1 MKSSDRSDNPAGRFA
16 YDGLERV
23 IHEKARLSILSS
35 LSAHKDGL
43 AFNDLKELCKLTDGN
58 LSRQLQ
64 ILKEEDFVEIT
75 KSVKGNRPLTIAQLT
90 PTGRK
95 RFLEYIDVLQ
105 NVIADAARTAQE
117 RSPAPARRGLSTA

>member
-1 MKSSDRSDNPAGRFA
+1 MSDKDPNTSGRFA
-16 YDGLERV
+16 YDGLARV

-35 LSAHKDGL
+35 LSAHRDGL

-64 ILKEEDFVEIT
+64 ILKDEGFVEII
-75 KSVKGNRPLTIAQLT
+75 KSAKGNRPLTIAQLT
-90 PTGRK
+90 TTGRK

-105 NVIADAARTAQE
+105 SVVADAARTAKDQT
-117 RSPAPARRGLSTA
+117 PAPARSRGLSTA

>member
-1 MKSSDRSDNPAGRFA
+1 MSSSDSNTSGRFA

-35 LSAHKDGL
+35 LVAQKEGL
-43 AFNDLKELCKLTDGN
+43 AFNDLKELCQLTDGN

-64 ILKEEDFVEIT
+64 ILKDEGFVEII
-75 KSVKGNRPLTIAQLT
+75 KSAKNNRPLTLAKLT
-90 PTGRK
+90 TDGRK

-105 NVIADAARTAQE
+105 SVIANAASAKQATPLPKSKL
-117 RSPAPARRGLSTA
+117 SPA

>member
-1 MKSSDRSDNPAGRFA
+1 MKPTENHSTGRYA

-23 IHEKARLSILSS
+23 IHEKVRLSILSS
-35 LSAHKDGL
+35 LAAHPEGL

-64 ILKEEDFVEIT
+64 ILKDEDFVEIT
-75 KSVKGNRPLTIAQLT
+75 KGAKGNRPLTMARLT
-90 PTGRK
+90 PQGRK

-105 NVIADAARTAQE
+105 SVVTDAAAAVEPGAE
-117 RSPAPARRGLSTA
+117 RISRRPGLSTA

>member
-1 MKSSDRSDNPAGRFA
+1 MSSNESNASGRFA
-16 YDGLERV
+16 FDGLERV

-35 LSAHKDGL
+35 LVAQKEGI

-64 ILKEEDFVEIT
+64 ILKDEGFVEII
-75 KSVKGNRPLTIAQLT
+75 KGAKGNRPLTLAKLT
-90 PTGRK
+90 TDGRK

-105 NVIADAARTAQE
+105 TVITNAATATHS
-117 RSPAPARRGLSTA
+117 SPAPALAKTKFSPA